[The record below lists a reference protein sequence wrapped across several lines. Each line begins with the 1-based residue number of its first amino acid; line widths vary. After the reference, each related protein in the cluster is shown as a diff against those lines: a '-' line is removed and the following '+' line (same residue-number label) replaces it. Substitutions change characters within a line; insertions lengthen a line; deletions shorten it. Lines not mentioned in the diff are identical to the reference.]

1 MYKRGQ
7 GMESI
12 LEEAI
17 RKKKKLRLVSADKT
31 HVRKKAAA
39 EDGLSDIKK
48 AEARN
53 DAAPLEKGSGN
64 NAAGEEVSAL
74 FGEGGID
81 EKRIVRYL
89 LSTVHEVIE
98 VSRRPVPVLD
108 KSGQP
113 TGATEY
119 QSATVLKACELM
131 AKLMGAVREDE
142 GKGVS
147 VQIVSYRDV
156 GEEKQLS
163 ADEARN

>member
-1 MYKRGQ
+1 
-7 GMESI
+7 MESI
-12 LEEAI
+12 LEESI

-31 HVRKKAAA
+31 RSRKRAAA
-39 EDGLSDIKK
+39 EDEGPSPEKETDTFKKEGSDKTGVLFDG
-48 AEARN
+48 
-53 DAAPLEKGSGN
+53 DA
-64 NAAGEEVSAL
+64 
-74 FGEGGID
+74 ID
-81 EKRIVRYL
+81 EKQIVRYL

-131 AKLMGAVREDE
+131 AKLMGAVREDD